1 MARLTVQSQIKP
13 FKVIAT
19 RWLMTATLVFGT
31 YNPSG
36 RSYWHWVTTSPEMTP
51 VQTLVGLFLLV
62 SLVAV
67 ARMAYAALGLRG
79 ITVVLA
85 LIIASKLIE
94 VGLGFSRFA
103 DMRVTD
109 YTVLFWIT
117 TVLGFGVSW
126 AILQK
131 AITGERDIIRNPP

>member
-1 MARLTVQSQIKP
+1 MARLTVQNQIRP
-13 FKVIAT
+13 FNVIAS

-36 RSYWHWVTTSPEMTP
+36 RSYWHWITTSPDPTP
-51 VQTLVGLFLLV
+51 LQALVGIFLVL
-62 SLVAV
+62 SLITV
-67 ARMAYAALGLRG
+67 ARMAYMALGFVGIAVVLGLILASKLVEVALGL
-79 ITVVLA
+79 TD
-85 LIIASKLIE
+85 
-94 VGLGFSRFA
+94 FA

-109 YTVLFWIT
+109 YTILFWIT
-117 TVLGFGVSW
+117 TILGFGVSW